1 MQDSTL
7 EAFALA
13 QGTETA
19 YDEMTQAQKVALR
32 YAFVMD
38 ATKNAQGD
46 FSNTSDGAANSSR
59 TLTETLKE
67 LGVSFGQVLL
77 PVITPIIQKNNRIG

>member
-1 MQDSTL
+1 
-7 EAFALA
+7 
-13 QGTETA
+13 
-19 YDEMTQAQKVALR
+19 MTQAQKVALR

-46 FSNTSDGAANSSR
+46 FANTSDGAANSR
-59 TLTETLKE
+59 ATETLKE